1 MPELD
6 TAVVKVV
13 VPQPVLVGAAVPAS
27 VHCGR
32 PSVIV
37 SPGASALLHL
47 KANAMLVAAPPTG
60 LAIVKEAS
68 ENAGGAVPN

>member
-47 KANAMLVAAPPTG
+47 KANAMLVAAPITG